1 MIYKYMNKQISLDSA
16 IVKSFNEERIK
27 KLLKCDKELN
37 YYVKSLKKVIE
48 MKHRSFID
56 LKAKYTILCA
66 EHAKLKSLNL
76 DLELRIKEI

>member
-1 MIYKYMNKQISLDSA
+1 MNKEISLDA
-16 IVKSFNEERIK
+16 TLVNCFNEERIK
-27 KLLKCDKELN
+27 QLLKCDKELN
-37 YYVKSLKKVIE
+37 SYVKSLKKVIE